1 MRHLLTIILLAVLSP
16 LQLQAAT
23 PTDAA
28 GRPRVALVLSG
39 GGAKGMAHIGV
50 LRVMER
56 AGIPIDIITGTS
68 MGSLV
73 GGLYSVGWNAE
84 KLDSI
89 VRVQDWSFLLS
100 DKDVYYSQSLA
111 DREKQNTYLLSKTI
125 TARKRILG
133 ETGGLIQGKNI
144 YRLLTRLTAGYTD
157 SMDFNRLP
165 IPFAC
170 VATNIMD
177 NTEYDFHSGQLAR
190 AMRAS
195 MAIPAA
201 FTPITLDG
209 MVLVDGG
216 LRNNYP
222 ADLAREMGADYIIG
236 VTVQG
241 TKEKTADELTSS
253 ASVLGQIID
262 INCKNKYDDN
272 LAITDIAIRVNPAPY
287 GTTSFSA
294 TAIDSLVRRGE
305 DEAMKHW
312 DELMALKRRLG
323 LADDYRPAMPQPRAE
338 ALLPVS
344 YVDTTQSARPAKAT
358 ITGSLG
364 VRFDTEDMVAL
375 QLNALYR
382 SARKPLD
389 LETTIRLG
397 NRTKVGAK
405 ATWAPRHVAAMSIAY
420 QFSHDKIDIYNKGEN
435 DFDVTINHHEINL
448 SMANIRLQNLELD
461 LSARFDFYHLPKV
474 LAASGVGADIG
485 KKNSHYISYHAILH
499 YNSED
504 AWTFPTRGAQF
515 KAEYA
520 YYTDN
525 FVEHDHHTGFSE
537 LMARW
542 QMSFALSTHLTLQ
555 PMIYGRMLFG
565 SDVPY
570 IRGNFIGGAWYGHYF
585 DQQLPF
591 AGVHHVEVADRHFLA
606 CQLRLQERLN
616 KNNYVLLKIA
626 AAQHA
631 SRQRNLLKH
640 APMMGYELAY
650 YYDTMLGPVGASA
663 GYSNHTDE
671 LNFFVNLGF
680 RF

>member
-1 MRHLLTIILLAVLSP
+1 MRYLLMLILAVLGTV
-16 LQLQAAT
+16 QLQGAT
-23 PTDAA
+23 PADTNQ
-28 GRPRVALVLSG
+28 RPRVALVLSG

-50 LRVMER
+50 LRVLEK

-100 DKDVYYSQSLA
+100 DKAVYSSQNLA

-157 SMDFNRLP
+157 SIDFNHLP

-177 NTEYDFHSGQLAR
+177 NSEYDFHSGQLAR

-241 TKEKTADELTSS
+241 KEKTADELSTS
-253 ASVLGQIID
+253 ASVLGQIVD

-272 LAITDIAIRVNPAPY
+272 LSITDIPIRVNPAPY

-294 TAIDSLVRRGE
+294 VAIDSLVKRGE
-305 DEAMKHW
+305 AEAMKHW
-312 DELMALKRRLG
+312 DELMALKRRIG
-323 LADDYRPAMPQPRAE
+323 LDDDYRPAVPQPNAE
-338 ALLPVS
+338 ALLPVD
-344 YVDTTQSARPAKAT
+344 YMDTTQTARPAQAT

-375 QLNALYR
+375 QLNGLYR
-382 SARKPLD
+382 SARKPFD
-389 LETTIRLG
+389 IDATIRLG
-397 NRTKVGAK
+397 NRTKVGAT
-405 ATWAPRHVAAMSIAY
+405 ATWTPRHLAAMSIGY
-420 QFSHDKIDIYNKGEN
+420 LFSHNKIDIYSKGEN
-435 DFDVTINHHEINL
+435 DFRVTINHHEINL
-448 SMANIRLQNLELD
+448 SLANIKLRNLDMD
-461 LSARFDFYHLPKV
+461 LSTRFDFYHLPKV
-474 LAASGVGADIG
+474 LTSGVGTDID
-485 KKNSHYISYHAILH
+485 KKNSHFISYHAILH
-499 YNSED
+499 YNSEN
-504 AWTFPTRGAQF
+504 AWSFPTRGAQF

-525 FVEHDHHTGFSE
+525 FVEHDHHIGFSE

-542 QMSFALSTHLTLQ
+542 QMSFPLSTHLTLQ
-555 PMIYGRMLFG
+555 PMLYGRMLFG
-565 SDVPY
+565 SDVPD
-570 IRGNFIGGAWYGHYF
+570 IRGNYIGGEWFGHYF
-585 DQQLPF
+585 DQQMPF
-591 AGVHHVEVADRHFLA
+591 AGVRHVEIADRHFIA
-606 CQLRLQERLN
+606 CQLRFQERLT

-640 APMMGYELAY
+640 GPMMGYELAY
-650 YYDTMLGPVGASA
+650 YYDTMLGPVGAST

-671 LNFFVNLGF
+671 LNLFLNLGF